1 MLYDKRW
8 EKKVAGDEGVSP
20 EIFSLDGLIA
30 WLEKQNQDA
39 EYCWDAFQTCL
50 IGKYLSDHGLEF
62 GQNYFDHSI
71 PYKICG
77 GDISY
82 RMITKEHPHTFE
94 AALSR
99 ARKIAEAR

>member
-30 WLEKQNQDA
+30 WLEAQNPA
-39 EYCWDAFQTCL
+39 TNYVWSSSKGECL
-50 IGKYLSDHGLEF
+50 ISLYLFGVGKHGLIDFVEF
-62 GQNYFDHSI
+62 NKNTDADYLIAYD
-71 PYKICG
+71 
-77 GDISY
+77 
-82 RMITKEHPHTFE
+82 EPHTFG